1 MRCDMAKK
9 AILKRSDRTTVQVF
23 ITIWTAACTLF
34 ALIPLYITAINSLKD
49 FMEIKGSIFAF
60 PGANFFTNLKS
71 NYSLAWLGVYRA
83 FFNSIFV
90 GVVGSFGDCVLA
102 AILGYIFTYK
112 QFHFKETIFM
122 IFIAVMMLPSI
133 MGMPILVPFMKTKL
147 GLGDTFIGYLLPN
160 FAGGQVGGLFLF
172 RTFFSQQPKSIYES
186 AQIEG
191 ANDFHIFMRLTVPL
205 ALPIILYK
213 FVGTFSSLYNDFL
226 WPSLIMVK
234 PERKLIMQMI
244 FALTD
249 MYENNQQSGI
259 MYAMYIVSSI
269 PLIFTSIISM
279 KFFASGDFAAGIKL

>member
-1 MRCDMAKK
+1 MGKK
-9 AILKRSDRTTVQVF
+9 LILKRSDRQSVQVF

-49 FMEIKGSIFAF
+49 HTQVATSIFAF
-60 PGANFFTNLKS
+60 PGAGAFDIMKS
-71 NYSLAWLGVYRA
+71 NYALGWNTIYRS
-83 FFNSIFV
+83 FFNSIYVGLLGAFV
-90 GVVGSFGDCVLA
+90 DCLIGAV
-102 AILGYIFTYK
+102 LGYIFTYK
-112 QFHFKETIFM
+112 EFHFKETIFM
-122 IFIAVMMLPSI
+122 TFIAVMLLPSI

-147 GLGDTFIGYLLPN
+147 GLDNTFFGYLLPN

-172 RTFFSQQPKSIYES
+172 RTFFAQQPKSIYES

-191 ANDFHIFMRLTVPL
+191 ANDFHLFTRFTLPL

-226 WPSLIMVK
+226 WPSLIMTNPDK
-234 PERKLIMQMI
+234 KLIMQMI
-244 FALTD
+244 HSETPKLVKTPGA
-249 MYENNQQSGI
+249 
-259 MYAMYIVSSI
+259 MYAMYMLSSI